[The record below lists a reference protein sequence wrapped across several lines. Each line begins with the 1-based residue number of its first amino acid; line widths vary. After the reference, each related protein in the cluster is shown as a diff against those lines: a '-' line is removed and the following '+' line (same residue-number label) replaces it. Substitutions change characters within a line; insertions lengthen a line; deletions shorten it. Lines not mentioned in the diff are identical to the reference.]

1 MTVLSKDKIKELSKT
16 PENAKIL
23 ADAFLTPAPDYK
35 PNDPAYICPKCG
47 NGSGQSGTGIHF
59 IPNTGTLKC
68 FGACSESF
76 DLIEAIKIVKN
87 QNYTDAIEEIA
98 NKLGYE
104 VKQSKKSIPKEDIKK
119 EYIKIY
125 QYKKPYENLTIFEKR
140 RFKEINKK
148 TGEIISPKRFSG
160 WDPNNNC
167 GPTEILSKEEQSLIY
182 NATAVEEAKKKGQ
195 TVYFVE
201 GEKDAD
207 NLANIGITATTI
219 YQTTS
224 GLNEYHLDQLK
235 GIKKL
240 VLIPDYDYHGIK
252 FADKA
257 FRPLKKLIEDF
268 YILEWNEGTKQGYDV
283 SDFLINNEIK
293 SKEQFI
299 SAISNSLTS
308 DFPENY
314 SQMIEEQKEKSINE
328 EEPERIIKNGK
339 DITEFVIFNKNG
351 SIKKP
356 FDSKIR
362 NHIKD
367 NYKIITLGTDPYIYY
382 NGVYSNNLDIEISK
396 EKTENITGTNLINR
410 EIEKLIPEELITVHN
425 RTNIR
430 KLILEDTFFS
440 DQELA
445 DKMNNYPDHYISFAN
460 GMYNLKTG
468 QLEKHDPD
476 YYCFNQNPHSID
488 PEKVNT
494 ATLKDCPI
502 FSNVISEMLDDTEN
516 EKMFL
521 DYFSVCLTKAKIQ
534 QFLIVTGEPGAG
546 KSMLLNLIQKI
557 IGKRN
562 ISNISIQDLSE
573 RFKTA
578 ELFGKQL
585 NIYADL
591 PNRAIDR
598 GDMVKMLFGSDLM
611 TAENKYEKPF
621 NFVPYAKGIFTTNR
635 IPNYTDEKSGA
646 FYRRMLILRVKQKG
660 THVED
665 IEKKLDAEIPEIL
678 HYLVRHLQMIYKNT
692 IKIEESTASARERAI
707 VRGNTDSLIA
717 FINNCIS
724 RDYRNTSPIPKPL
737 VFEYYKI
744 YCRAY
749 GRKPLGK
756 INFYRELE
764 ENKITFYK
772 NQNIFLDS
780 KFTLVEFEEFNYAKI
795 NDSLNQGEKII
806 NEWYLPLEAIF
817 NTNEKVNF

>member
-1 MTVLSKDKIKELSKT
+1 MTVLSKDKIKELSKL

-23 ADAFLTPAPDYK
+23 ADTFLKPAPDYK
-35 PNDPAYICPKCG
+35 QNDPSYICPKCE
-47 NGSGQSGTGIHF
+47 NGSGENGTGIHF

-68 FGACSESF
+68 FKCGESF
-76 DLIEAIKIVKN
+76 DLIKAIKVTKN
-87 QNYTDAIEEIA
+87 QNYTQAIEEIA

-104 VKQSKKSIPKEDIKK
+104 VKQSKKSVPKEDIKK
-119 EYIKIY
+119 EIIAT
-125 QYKKPYENLTIFEKR
+125 YKYKNPYEELTLFEKI
-140 RFKEINKK
+140 RFREVNKK
-148 TGEIISPKRFSG
+148 TGEIINPKAFYG

-167 GPTEILSKEEQSLIY
+167 GPTKILSKEEQSLIY
-182 NATAVEEAKKKGQ
+182 NATAVEEAKKEEQ

-201 GEKDAD
+201 GEKDVES
-207 NLANIGITATTI
+207 LASIGITATTI
-219 YQTTS
+219 YQTTG
-224 GLNEYHLDQLK
+224 GLNKYHLDQLK

-240 VLIPDYDYHGIK
+240 ILIPDYDDHGLK

-257 FRPLKKLIEDF
+257 FKSLKKLIDDF
-268 YILEWNEGTKQGYDV
+268 YILEWNEGTAQGYDI
-283 SDFLINNEIK
+283 SDFLIDNGIK

-299 SAISNSLTS
+299 SAISSRLRS
-308 DFPENY
+308 EFPENY
-314 SQMIEEQKEKSINE
+314 FEMIEVKKDNSINE

-339 DITEFVIFNKNG
+339 DITEFILFNKNG

-362 NHIKD
+362 NHIK
-367 NYKIITLGTDPYIYY
+367 NKYKIITLGTDPYIYN
-382 NGVYSNNLDIEISK
+382 NGLYSNNLNIELSK
-396 EKTENITGTNLINR
+396 GKKENITGTNLINR
-410 EIEKLIPEELITVHN
+410 EIENLIPDELITVHN

-430 KLILEDTFFS
+430 KLLIEDTFFS

-445 DKMNNYPDHYISFAN
+445 DKMNNYPDHYISFEN

-468 QLEKHDPD
+468 QLEKHDPN

-502 FSNVISEMLDDTEN
+502 FSQITSEMLNDIEN
-516 EKMFL
+516 ERMFL
-521 DYFSVCLTKAKIQ
+521 DYLSVCLTKAKIQ
-534 QFLIVTGEPGAG
+534 QFLIITGEAGAG

-660 THVED
+660 THIED
-665 IEKKLDAEIPEIL
+665 IEDKFNSEIPNIL
-678 HYLVRHLQMIYKNT
+678 HYLVRHLRMIYKNT
-692 IKIEESTASARERAI
+692 IKIEESKASAREKAI
-707 VRGNTDSLIA
+707 VRGNTDSMVA

-724 RDYRNTSPIPKPL
+724 RDYRNASPIPKPL
-737 VFEYYKI
+737 VYEYYKI

-749 GRKPLGK
+749 DRKPLGK
-756 INFYRELE
+756 VSFYRELD

-772 NQNIFLDS
+772 NQNIFLDN
-780 KFTLVEFEEFNYAKI
+780 KFTLIEFEEFSYAKI
-795 NDSLNQGEKII
+795 NDNLTQGEKII
-806 NEWYLPLEAIF
+806 SEWYSSLEAIF
-817 NTNEKVNF
+817 NTNEKVDF